1 MHHAAMRLTFDD
13 GPDPRF
19 TPLVLDAL
27 RELGATATFYCVGR
41 RALAWPELVRR
52 IAEEGHTVGSHTMT
66 HPDLSTLDPLAAV
79 GNVRRGRR
87 AVEQALGA
95 PVRRFRAPFGRL
107 GTPGKLALA
116 ACRLDHD
123 GWDVDPEDW
132 RPDATAAAI
141 AGALRAAG
149 PDDVVLLHDGAERPV
164 DPRSLDR
171 SQTVGALRL
180 LAGAPATVDG

>member
-1 MHHAAMRLTFDD
+1 MRLTFDD

-27 RELGATATFYCVGR
+27 AELGVTATFYCVGR

-52 IAEEGHTVGSHTMT
+52 IAAEGHDVGSHTMT
-66 HPDLSTLDPLAAV
+66 HPDLSRLDPLQAI
-79 GNVRRGRR
+79 GNVRAGRR
-87 AVEQALGA
+87 AVESALGA

-107 GTPGKLALA
+107 GASGKIALA
-116 ACRLDHD
+116 VCRLEHD

-132 RPDATAAAI
+132 HPEAKMGEI
-141 AGALRAAG
+141 AVVVAKAG
-149 PDDVVLLHDGAERPV
+149 PDDVVLLHDGSESPR

-180 LAGAPATVDG
+180 LARAPRADGA